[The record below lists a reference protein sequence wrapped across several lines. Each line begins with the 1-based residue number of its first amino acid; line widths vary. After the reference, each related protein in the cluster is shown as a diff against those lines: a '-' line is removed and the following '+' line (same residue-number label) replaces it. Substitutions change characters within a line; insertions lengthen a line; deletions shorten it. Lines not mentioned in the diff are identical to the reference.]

1 MQKTLV
7 TFSFMLLL
15 KVRAGFPIS
24 IFVVVVVVVGG
35 GGGAPPPPG
44 VEGGGTVYIILCQH
58 TRIYNGLAILCPY
71 ALPFLKRRGKSPVK
85 PKYKHVL
92 NGY

>member
-24 IFVVVVVVVGG
+24 IFMLVVVVVGG
-35 GGGAPPPPG
+35 VPG

>member
-24 IFVVVVVVVGG
+24 IFVVVVVVVVGG
-35 GGGAPPPPG
+35 STRCRRWGNSLYHLMSTYQNLQWPCNLVP
-44 VEGGGTVYIILCQH
+44 LCL
-58 TRIYNGLAILCPY
+58 TFPEE
-71 ALPFLKRRGKSPVK
+71 KGKIPS
-85 PKYKHVL
+85 
-92 NGY
+92 

>member
-24 IFVVVVVVVGG
+24 IFVVVVVVR
-35 GGGAPPPPG
+35 
-44 VEGGGTVYIILCQH
+44 GGTRCRRWGNSLYHLMSTYQNLQWPCNLVPLCL
-58 TRIYNGLAILCPY
+58 TFPEE
-71 ALPFLKRRGKSPVK
+71 KGKIPS
-85 PKYKHVL
+85 
-92 NGY
+92 